1 MKSLRALPLPYF
13 YGVLLFVLL
22 ALFAWSLG
30 VGAVSISFSELPELV
45 RHRLWDG
52 GSVNALHEALFWEI
66 RLPRSLLCILVGASL
81 SVSGALM
88 QSLFRNPIVE
98 PGLVGTSAG
107 SALGAALL
115 IVLGQNTFFSGLH
128 WLGSLLAPVCAFAGG
143 MAATLL
149 VYYFSASLRR
159 VNVSVMIL
167 AGVAVNALA
176 NGGTGFLAYIARDP
190 QARSITFWS
199 LGTLSVAS
207 WKMVGIVSI
216 STITGFLLALRLA
229 RPLNALQLGDDEARY
244 LGVRTERLKFS
255 VMLVNAL
262 LVAVATS
269 MVGIIGFVGLIVPHV
284 LRLLRGSDNRYLI
297 AGSALLGG
305 SVLLATDMVCRVL
318 IAPAEMPIGI
328 VTAFIG
334 APLFLYLLARAR
346 GGQKGG
352 FYA

>member
-1 MKSLRALPLPYF
+1 MLRNWSYRNIYAALTAL
-13 YGVLLFVLL
+13 LL
-22 ALFAWSLG
+22 ALLVWSVG
-30 VGAVSISFSELPELV
+30 VGAVQISFAEIPGLLQ
-45 RHRLWDG
+45 HRLG
-52 GSVNALHEALFWEI
+52 GAGAVNSLHEALFFSI
-66 RLPRSLLCILVGASL
+66 RLPRSLLCVLVGAAL

-115 IVLGQNTFFSGLH
+115 IVLGQNAFFGSLSF
-128 WLGSLLAPVCAFAGG
+128 LGSLLAPACAFIGG

-149 VYYFSASLRR
+149 VYYFASAVNR
-159 VNVSVMIL
+159 VNISVMIL

-199 LGTLSVAS
+199 LGTMSVAS

-216 STITGFLLALRLA
+216 STITGIGLALRLA
-229 RPLNALQLGDDEARY
+229 RPLNVLQLGDAEARY
-244 LGVRTERLKFS
+244 LGVRTERLKIS
-255 VMLVNAL
+255 VLLVNAL

-269 MVGIIGFVGLIVPHV
+269 MVGVIGFVGLIVPHL
-284 LRLLRGSDNRYLI
+284 LRLLKGSDNRYLV
-297 AGSALLGG
+297 AGSALLGA
-305 SVLLATDMVCRVL
+305 SVLLATDMICRVV

-334 APLFLYLLARAR
+334 APLFLYLLHRIRR